1 MEDLFA
7 YKPCEDE
14 DYYKIL
20 GCDELSTVISAIN
33 APFCCCFFH
42 TTSHV
47 ESSFWQAVLQYWV
60 PLSKKG
66 SFFSQGLVAIFF
78 FSYHICLNYL

>member
-33 APFCCCFFH
+33 ALVLFDCFFTLLAMSNLAFGKQCCSIRFH
-42 TTSHV
+42 YLKQVH
-47 ESSFWQAVLQYWV
+47 
-60 PLSKKG
+60 
-66 SFFSQGLVAIFF
+66 FFHRDL
-78 FSYHICLNYL
+78 